1 MEKSGLKI
9 TAVRVGEFEH
19 LEYDTWGDKQRDF
32 RVDFVI
38 TNTGNEPISTPW
50 KYVILDDASNQY
62 DEKFLGGTLESKEIY
77 PNVTIRG
84 YLLFD
89 TINENSSAIK
99 IITSRYSYPVDD
111 VWEFNINIHNKF

>member
-1 MEKSGLKI
+1 M
-9 TAVRVGEFEH
+9 
-19 LEYDTWGDKQRDF
+19 
-32 RVDFVI
+32 
-38 TNTGNEPISTPW
+38 EPISTPW

-99 IITSRYSYPVDD
+99 IITWRYSYPVNAKSLQ
-111 VWEFNINIHNKF
+111 FI